1 MSKFKKGKNKN
12 MGVGD
17 GINCEADMGYAEMEG
32 YLGEVCDRFVRM
44 GIGGVRV
51 AELIGK
57 KYRRDHDDLGYL
69 RNIGT
74 ALRNVNVNA
83 SNN

>member
-1 MSKFKKGKNKN
+1 

-57 KYRRDHDDLGYL
+57 K
-69 RNIGT
+69 
-74 ALRNVNVNA
+74 
-83 SNN
+83 